1 MDSLKDDAEAAH
13 VQDEIG
19 RSALDAQARHWESTL
34 ATKPEMFGRD
44 PSEPARR
51 SAAEFKVA
59 GLHRVLE
66 LGGGQGRDSLFFAA
80 EGFAV
85 HVLDYA
91 PAGIEAIHRR
101 AEQGG
106 LASRLTGAQ
115 HDVRRPLPIADTSV
129 DACYSHMLF
138 CMALT
143 TPELEALSR
152 EVLRVLRPGGLCVY
166 TVRNTS
172 DADFGRGIPRG
183 EALYENQGFIVHF
196 FDRPMVERLA
206 RGFEL
211 IGVEELEEGKLPRRL
226 FRVVLRKPADR

>member
-1 MDSLKDDAEAAH
+1 MPNDIEKP
-13 VQDEIG
+13 V
-19 RSALDAQARHWESTL
+19 LDAQARHWESTL
-34 ATKPEMFGRD
+34 GTKPEMFGRD

-51 SAAEFKVA
+51 SFAEFRAA
-59 GLHRVLE
+59 GVERILE

-91 PAGIEAIHRR
+91 PAGVEAILRK
-101 AEQGG
+101 AEQAG
-106 LASRLTGAQ
+106 LGSRLTVAQ
-115 HDVRRPLPIADTSV
+115 HDVRRPLPVPDATV

-143 TPELEALSR
+143 TTELEALSR
-152 EVLRVLRPGGLCVY
+152 EILRVLRPGGLSVY

-172 DADFGRGIPRG
+172 DPDFGRGIPRG

-196 FDRPMVERLA
+196 FDRAKVERLA
-206 RGFEL
+206 HGFEL
-211 IGVEELEEGKLPRRL
+211 VGVEELEEGKLPRRL
-226 FRVVLRKPADR
+226 FRVVLRKPAGR